1 MSFVPADPLAVLVQT
16 LWLMVPAYVPNSAA
30 VLTAGWGPMD
40 RGRKMSDGE
49 RILGDGKT
57 WRGFLGGS
65 AIGVIVGLA
74 QQGIASAVPGNS
86 FIVPFDANLPL
97 AFVIIVVLAFG
108 GMTGDSV
115 GSLIKRRLRIPSGAN
130 AALLDQLAFALVAWW
145 FIAVMFT
152 GWFIGHFGNIV
163 SILAVLL
170 ITPGLHRGVNII
182 GYKMGKKKVPW

>member
-1 MSFVPADPLAVLVQT
+1 MDPAAVLVQT
-16 LWLMVPAYVPNSAA
+16 IWLMVPAYVPNSAA

-40 RGRKMSDGE
+40 RGRKLADGE

-65 AIGVIVGLA
+65 AIGVFVGLL
-74 QQGIASAVPGNS
+74 QQGVASAIPGNPY
-86 FIVPFDANLPL
+86 IVPFDASLGL
-97 AFVIIVVLAFG
+97 ALLIIATLAFG
-108 GMTGDSV
+108 GMAGDSV
-115 GSLIKRRLRIPSGAN
+115 GSFIKRRLRIPSGAN

-145 FIAVMFT
+145 FVAVIFT
-152 GWFIGHFGNIV
+152 GWFLAHFANIV
-163 SILAVLL
+163 SLLAVLL